1 MSVTVREEPR
11 LLHALPGRIRVHLP
25 QWRGDGQ
32 RGIERRLRALPGVRS
47 VQATPLTGNV
57 LIRFAPAATNVQAL
71 LAALRAVESA
81 LHAVEEGAAEPER
94 AVPFSTAGVQA
105 PRVLQD
111 RRGPTRRA
119 RLAVRGLDRDPH
131 LSRRVVDRLEHYP
144 GVQARANP
152 LTGRVLV

>member
-47 VQATPLTGNV
+47 VQVSPLTSTV
-57 LIRFAPAATNVQAL
+57 LIRFDPTAADAPTL
-71 LAALRAVESA
+71 LAALRALEPGLHDVEQS
-81 LHAVEEGAAEPER
+81 AAEPDR
-94 AVPFSTAGVQA
+94 DLPSSAARVQA

-111 RRGPTRRA
+111 RGGQTRRA
-119 RLAVRGLDRDPH
+119 RLTVRGL
-131 LSRRVVDRLEHYP
+131 
-144 GVQARANP
+144 
-152 LTGRVLV
+152 